1 MFEGIKSKLGFQSDE
16 DYEDEFED
24 EYDAYSDNFDD
35 FSTYDD
41 DEAAEEDKYSPYAPV
56 TTRDSSSRS
65 RRSSYRDAAPT
76 YSERSRSRSHPPLVS
91 YDDVRASTQVPD
103 SLSRDP
109 LPPRRSGFAARNS
122 VGHASD
128 YTYSGNEYDTPAATD
143 TAAAPSQP
151 RRSGYD
157 SLFSRTDD
165 KVASPSSEVGVSV
178 HTPVTS
184 RPAVSDS
191 YDPYRAYEGG
201 GAASHKPTRKVVVIS
216 PVAYDEVE
224 HVARTLR
231 AGDVVVLSLRNTP
244 NQLSKRILDF
254 SFGVASALDASVDCV
269 ADKVF
274 AVVRGEQLTDAER
287 MKLRGQGV
295 I

>member
-41 DEAAEEDKYSPYAPV
+41 DADEDDQYSPYAPV
-56 TTRDSSSRS
+56 TTRDSSARS
-65 RRSSYRDAAPT
+65 YRSGYRDAAPT
-76 YSERSRSRSHPPLVS
+76 YSERRRSSSAPLVS
-91 YDDVRASTQVPD
+91 YDEVRASTQVPE
-103 SLSRDP
+103 SLTRDP
-109 LPPRRSGFAARNS
+109 LPARRTGLGARNS
-122 VGHASD
+122 VGHARD
-128 YTYSGNEYDTPAATD
+128 YTHSGNEYDTPASAEP
-143 TAAAPSQP
+143 ASSQP

-165 KVASPSSEVGVSV
+165 QAAPSSAEGGANA
-178 HTPVTS
+178 HAPVTS
-184 RPAVSDS
+184 RPAAGDS

-201 GAASHKPTRKVVVIS
+201 GSASHKPTRNVVVIS

-231 AGDVVVLSLRNTP
+231 AGDVVVLSLRNT
-244 NQLSKRILDF
+244 NSQLSKRILDF
-254 SFGVASALDASVDCV
+254 SFGVASALDASVDCI

-274 AVVRGEQLTDAER
+274 AVVRGNQLTDAEL